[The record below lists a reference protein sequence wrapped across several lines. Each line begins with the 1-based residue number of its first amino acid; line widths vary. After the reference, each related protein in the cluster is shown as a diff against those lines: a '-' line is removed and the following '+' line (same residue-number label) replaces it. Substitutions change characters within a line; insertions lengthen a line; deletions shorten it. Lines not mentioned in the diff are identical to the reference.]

1 MGVLIKTAAMTTML
15 VNIPEKERSFFM
27 ALIKKLHIKSK
38 VLSEE
43 DKEDIWFLKMI
54 DEAEDEGGE
63 VSEEAIMKTLKRNG
77 AKI

>member
-1 MGVLIKTAAMTTML
+1 ML

>member
-1 MGVLIKTAAMTTML
+1 MDDINTSTEMTTML
-15 VNIPEKERSFFM
+15 VNIPERERSFFL

-43 DKEDIWFLKMI
+43 EKEDIWFSKMI
-54 DEAEDEGGE
+54 DEAEEEGGE
-63 VSEEAIMKTLKRNG
+63 VSEKSIMKTLKRNG

>member
-1 MGVLIKTAAMTTML
+1 MTTML